1 MRAILLI
8 WAPVCLMAVSCTTK
22 REARS
27 QVKTSFGFDGKTW
40 GGQGGDDSDKIRS
53 KFAQSGWKI
62 DETGQIRPERAEDAN
77 LYSGQYVGKGR
88 DFKKSDANLSKREA
102 RTKEYKKPEYLDR
115 IGYQTKENRLS
126 GDLARESD
134 FAANQAGEAGRA
146 ARTPDGEPG
155 ILAGLNPFRSKT
167 ARESGRTYRTGS
179 DRIGT
184 QARSESVT
192 ATGVTQAQ
200 MGFRDQSVQSVD
212 DVKKLLHPEAFD

>member
-1 MRAILLI
+1 MRASFLI
-8 WAPVCLMAVSCTTK
+8 WVPVCLVTASCATK
-22 REARS
+22 REAKS

-62 DETGQIRPERAEDAN
+62 DETGQIRPEREEDAN

-88 DFKKSDANLSKREA
+88 DFKKSDARLSKREA
-102 RTKEYKKPEYLDR
+102 RSKEYKKPEYLDR
-115 IGYQTKENRLS
+115 IGYQTKESRLT
-126 GDLARESD
+126 GDAARESD
-134 FAANQAGEAGRA
+134 FAANRAGESGRTA
-146 ARTPDGEPG
+146 HVPDGEPG

-184 QARSESVT
+184 KGRSESVT
-192 ATGVTQAQ
+192 ATGATQAQ
-200 MGFRDQSVQSVD
+200 MGFRDQSVQSMD